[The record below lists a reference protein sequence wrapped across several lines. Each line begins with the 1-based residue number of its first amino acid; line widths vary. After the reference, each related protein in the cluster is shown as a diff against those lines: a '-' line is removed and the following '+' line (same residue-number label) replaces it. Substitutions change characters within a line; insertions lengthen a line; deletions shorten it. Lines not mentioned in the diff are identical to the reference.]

1 MKLDSYWEAEE
12 TPRWIKLSDKYDGW
26 GACARRALFVVLSAS
41 HWNCGMGPNGA
52 CPTLGSPPLAPLRSL
67 YWLKAATGCHRCGWH
82 RDFPDDGG
90 WRSSPLKCAGTRECS
105 TTRSRWISAWLFA
118 GRGHPQV
125 PGCTQVRCMTKPQSA
140 ETEFSKP
147 ARAGLSVIGCMK

>member
-52 CPTLGSPPLAPLRSL
+52 CPTFGSPPLAPLRSL
-67 YWLKAATGCHRCGWH
+67 YWLKAATGCHRCGLTPRLSRRWRMAEQSFKVRWH
-82 RDFPDDGG
+82 SRGFHY
-90 WRSSPLKCAGTRECS
+90 PL
-105 TTRSRWISAWLFA
+105 
-118 GRGHPQV
+118 P
-125 PGCTQVRCMTKPQSA
+125 VRITL
-140 ETEFSKP
+140 TF
-147 ARAGLSVIGCMK
+147 